1 MNLNNLISKMEINN
15 IKFKKITI
23 SDIDFLYT
31 LLEERSSTVNISHKK
46 MPTFLQHKKFIKSN
60 PYSYWYMIFFK
71 NAKIGTIYIT
81 NLNEIGLHLK
91 KEFKN
96 LKIESVILEKLFCKH
111 PRNRYLVN
119 INPKNKMVIHLFKKM
134 GFKLLQ
140 HTYEL
145 DVKNEANHE

>member
-1 MNLNNLISKMEINN
+1 MNVNNLTSKMEINN

-23 SDIDFLYT
+23 LDADFLYT
-31 LLEERSSTVNISHKK
+31 LLEERSSIVNISHKK

-60 PYSYWYMIFFK
+60 PYSCWYMVFLE
-71 NAKIGTIYIT
+71 NTKIGTLYLT
-81 NLNEIGLHLK
+81 NLNEIGLHIK

-96 LKIESVILEKLFCKH
+96 LKIEIMILKKLFYKH

-119 INPKNKMVIHLFKKM
+119 LNPKNEIAIKFFKKR
-134 GFKLLQ
+134 GFKLMQ

-145 DVKNEANHE
+145 DIKNLDNHE